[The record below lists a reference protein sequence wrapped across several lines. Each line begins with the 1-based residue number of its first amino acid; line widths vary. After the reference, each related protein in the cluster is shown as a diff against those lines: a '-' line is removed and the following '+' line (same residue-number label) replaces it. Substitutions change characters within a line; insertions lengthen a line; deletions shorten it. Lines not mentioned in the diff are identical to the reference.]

1 MNNVVQKVKQVI
13 VMRTKFPDGKDGFRT
28 VRKGK
33 LIAQGAH
40 AAMAWLTRR
49 LKYDRI
55 ACQHVA
61 QLTEEEKTWTNEG
74 FTKVVLYVQTE
85 EELLALHKKCVEAGL
100 TAFLIKDKGDTE
112 FGGVPTYTALGIG
125 PHLDSKIDPITGT
138 LPLL

>member
-1 MNNVVQKVKQVI
+1 MNNVVEKVKQVI
-13 VMRTKFPDGKDGFRT
+13 VMRTKYPDGQGGFRT

-49 LKYDRI
+49 MYYDRKTKE
-55 ACQHVA
+55 HVA
-61 QLTEEEKTWTNEG
+61 MLTEEEKTWTNEG

-85 EELLALHKKCVEAGL
+85 EELLALHKKCVENGL

-125 PHLDSKIDPITGT
+125 PHKESKINPITGD